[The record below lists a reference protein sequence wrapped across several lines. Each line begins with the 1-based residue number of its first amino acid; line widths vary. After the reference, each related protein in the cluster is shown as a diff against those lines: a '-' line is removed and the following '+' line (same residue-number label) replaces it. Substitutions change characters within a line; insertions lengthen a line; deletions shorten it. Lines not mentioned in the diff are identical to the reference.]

1 MIPVNLEADIY
12 LLSLVRESIAYPH
25 MDFKKS
31 TDINMDI
38 HDFWMSVLII
48 HKTVIFMQEYSA
60 MDIRKQ

>member
-1 MIPVNLEADIY
+1 
-12 LLSLVRESIAYPH
+12 